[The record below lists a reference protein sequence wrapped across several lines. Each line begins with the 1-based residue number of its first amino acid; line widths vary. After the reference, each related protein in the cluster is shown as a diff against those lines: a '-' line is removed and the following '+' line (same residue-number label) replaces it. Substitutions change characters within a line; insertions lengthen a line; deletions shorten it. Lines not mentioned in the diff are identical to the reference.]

1 VTEAIRNVSA
11 PGLHGPMTPHF
22 VPITRAARETH
33 DVVTLHLE
41 NPDPASIFTPGQFNM
56 LYLFGAGE
64 VAISLS
70 GDPEKRDTLTH
81 TIRAIGSITH
91 PLDAM
96 KRGAMIGVRGPY
108 GRGWPIDE
116 ARRAETVLLIGGG
129 IGLAPLRP
137 VIYSLV
143 RNRGAA
149 RRVIVLCGAR
159 TPDDLLFAREFA
171 NWSGPDGFEV
181 HSIVDRGEL
190 SWKGRVGVITDLIAS
205 ARFDPS
211 GALAMICGPEVMMR
225 IVAGDL
231 ASRGLDGA
239 RIYMSME
246 RNMRCA
252 VGACGHCQYGPTFV
266 CRDGPVFPM
275 PQIAPM
281 LGIREL

>member
-1 VTEAIRNVSA
+1 
-11 PGLHGPMTPHF
+11 MTPRF
-22 VPITRAARETH
+22 VRIKRTVRETP
-33 DVVTLHLE
+33 DVVTLDLE
-41 NPDPASIFTPGQFNM
+41 SPDPSSIFTPGQFNM

-64 VAISLS
+64 VAISFS
-70 GDPEKRDTLTH
+70 GDPDRPDTLTH
-81 TIRAIGSITH
+81 TIRAVGSITR
-91 PLDAM
+91 PLDAL

-108 GRGWPIDE
+108 GRGWPTDE

-159 TPDDLLFAREFA
+159 TSDDLLFTREFA
-171 NWSGPDGFEV
+171 SWSRQGGFEV
-181 HSIVDRGEL
+181 HWIIDRGEL
-190 SWKGRVGVITDLIAS
+190 AWQGRVGVITDLLAS
-205 ARFDPS
+205 VRFEAS

-225 IVAGDL
+225 IVSGDL
-231 ASRGLDGA
+231 VSRGVDA
-239 RIYMSME
+239 AKIHISME

-252 VGACGHCQYGPTFV
+252 IGTCGHCQFGPAFV
-266 CRDGPVFPM
+266 CKDGPVFPL